1 MGAEERELVANST
14 VVSALALDDP
24 SLFFNR
30 ELSHLEFN
38 RRVLDLAKDQ
48 RLPLLERLRFLTILS
63 RNLDEFFEVR
73 VAGVKQRVALDLP
86 LATPDQLTPQEVLR
100 RVDTVAHGL
109 IAEQY
114 VVLNEDIL
122 PSLAREGIRLIK
134 RQDWTPDQRDWLHS
148 YFKKLVLPLLSPVG
162 LDPSHPFPRVQ
173 NKSLNFVVELKGKD
187 AFGRESG
194 VAVLKVPRTLPR
206 VIALG
211 SEVSTGPH
219 DFVLISSLVHAFCA
233 DLFPGMKVSRASQ
246 FRVTRNSD
254 MWVDEEEI
262 DDLLTAL
269 KGELH
274 GRNFGHAV
282 RLEVPDTCKGGV
294 RRLLMDKHG
303 LTDADLYQ
311 VEGPVNL
318 HRLDMLYGLVD
329 RPDLKFQPFSPS
341 TPEGMSGKE
350 PIFTAIAQKDI
361 LLHHPYQSFG
371 LVGDMLMT
379 AAEDPDVLAVKMTL
393 YRTGADSGLV
403 DALIAAARAGKE
415 VTAVVELRAR
425 FDEAANIRLA
435 TRLQD
440 AGATV
445 VYGVVGHKCHA
456 KMLLVVRRE
465 AGRLRRY
472 AHIGTGNYHARNARQ
487 YTDFG
492 LLTADPR
499 VCSDVHKLFLHI
511 TGRGKARKLDVVEQ
525 SPFFLAE
532 RLIERI
538 DAEIGAAEAG
548 QPARIQAKL
557 NALTDPSMI
566 QALYRASQAGVTVDL
581 VVRGACR
588 LRPGVAG
595 ISENIRVRSILGR
608 FLEHHRV
615 YYFHAGGEEVVYIG
629 SADWMERNLSR
640 RVEVGL
646 PVFDKELKARLVEE
660 GLDVYWR
667 DNVQAWELN
676 SDGRYTR
683 VSSQGPP
690 TIAQVEL
697 LEQLADYSKASV

>member
-1 MGAEERELVANST
+1 LGAEEPIPVPGST

-24 SLFFNR
+24 TLYFNR

-38 RRVLDLAKDQ
+38 RRVLALARDD
-48 RLPLLERLRFLTILS
+48 RLPVLERLRFLTILS
-63 RNLDEFFEVR
+63 SNLDEFFEVR
-73 VAGVKQRVALDLP
+73 VAGLKQRVALDLP
-86 LATPDQLTPQEVLR
+86 LGTPDQLSPQEVLR
-100 RVDTVAHGL
+100 RVDEVTHEL
-109 IAEQY
+109 IQEQY
-114 VVLNEDIL
+114 STLNDDVL
-122 PSLAREGIRLIK
+122 PALARAGIRIIK

-148 YFKKLVLPLLSPVG
+148 YFKKQVLPLLSPVG

-173 NKSLNFVVELKGKD
+173 NKSLNFIVELKGED

-194 VAVLKVPRTLPR
+194 VAVLKVPRSLPR
-206 VIALG
+206 VIALADD
-211 SEVSTGPH
+211 VATGPH
-219 DFVLISSLVHAFCA
+219 DFVLISSLVHAFCS
-233 DLFPGMKVSRASQ
+233 DLFPGMQASRASQ

-282 RLEVPDTCKGGV
+282 RLEVADTCKGSV

-303 LTDADLYQ
+303 LDEPDLYRVQ
-311 VEGPVNL
+311 GPVNL
-318 HRLDMLYGLVD
+318 HRLDMIYGLID
-329 RPDLKFQPFSPS
+329 RPDLKFQPFSPARPDRIS
-341 TPEGMSGKE
+341 AKE
-350 PIFTAIAQKDI
+350 PIFAAIAQRDI

-371 LVGDMLMT
+371 LVGEMLST
-379 AAEDPDVLAVKMTL
+379 AVEDPDVLAVKMTL
-393 YRTGADSGLV
+393 YRTGADSSLV
-403 DALIAAARAGKE
+403 DALIAAARGGKE

-440 AGATV
+440 AGVTV

-465 AGRLRRY
+465 AGRLKRY
-472 AHIGTGNYHARNARQ
+472 AHIGTGNYHAGNARL

-492 LLTADPR
+492 LLTADAR

-511 TGRGKARKLDVVEQ
+511 TGMGKARKLDVLEQ
-525 SPFFLAE
+525 SPFWLAE
-532 RLIERI
+532 RLIARI
-538 DAEIGAAEAG
+538 EAEIEAIKAG
-548 QPARIQAKL
+548 QPARIRAKL

-566 QALYRASQAGVTVDL
+566 QALYRASQAGVPIDL
-581 VVRGACR
+581 IVRGTCR
-588 LRPGVAG
+588 LRPGLPG

-615 YYFHAGGEEVVYIG
+615 YCFHAGGEDVVYIG
-629 SADWMERNLSR
+629 SADWMERNLFR

-646 PVFDKELKARLVEE
+646 PIVDSELKERLLDE
-660 GLDVYWR
+660 GLDVYWK

-676 SDGRYTR
+676 GDGRYTR
-683 VSSQGPP
+683 VATQGPP

-697 LEQLADYSKASV
+697 LERLTDYVKASV